1 MFIFAWLAKIGIG
14 SIAGKLA
21 DAYKARENA
30 KTDQE
35 RIAADERIAMLQAQA
50 SAQRPVDAWAR
61 LLFALPFI
69 VYNAKLVLWDKVFAL
84 GATDPLSQNLTDV
97 EMLVIGFYFLHSI
110 VRG

>member
-1 MFIFAWLAKIGIG
+1 MFAWLLKIGIG
-14 SIAGKLA
+14 SIVGKLA

-50 SAQRPVDAWAR
+50 AAQRPVDAWAR
-61 LLFALPFI
+61 LFFALPFV
-69 VYNAKLVLWDKVFAL
+69 VYNAKLVLWDKVLGL
-84 GATDPLSQNLTDV
+84 GATDALSPNLTEV